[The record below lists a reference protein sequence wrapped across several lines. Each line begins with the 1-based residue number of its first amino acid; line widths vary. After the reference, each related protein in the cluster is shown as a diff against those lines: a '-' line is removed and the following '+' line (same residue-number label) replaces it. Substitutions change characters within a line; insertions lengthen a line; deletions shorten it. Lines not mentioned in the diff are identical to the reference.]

1 LPCDGPFINRE
12 YFEVLLS
19 YRSNK
24 SIQVIKTG
32 SRLQPVYACIDSY
45 LVNNLE
51 VFLQS
56 GERKIDKWYTS
67 CGFDEVLFNHNNE
80 MFLNINSKEDIE
92 INKDLIKK
100 LYG

>member
-1 LPCDGPFINRE
+1 MPCDGPFINGE

-67 CGFDEVLFNHNNE
+67 CGFDEVLFNHDNE

-92 INKDLIKK
+92 INKDLIRK